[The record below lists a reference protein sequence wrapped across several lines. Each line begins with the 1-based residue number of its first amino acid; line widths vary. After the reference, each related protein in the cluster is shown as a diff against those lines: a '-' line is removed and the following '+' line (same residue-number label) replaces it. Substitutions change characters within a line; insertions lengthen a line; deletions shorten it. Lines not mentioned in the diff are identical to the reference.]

1 MKALINFSKDDES
14 IMVLGWYWYLG
25 WHYTIPKSLTMKQF
39 SFYEKKKH
47 VRKEFYINIYD
58 YKIS

>member
-39 SFYEKKKH
+39 SFYEKKKACKKR
-47 VRKEFYINIYD
+47 VLYQYI
-58 YKIS
+58 